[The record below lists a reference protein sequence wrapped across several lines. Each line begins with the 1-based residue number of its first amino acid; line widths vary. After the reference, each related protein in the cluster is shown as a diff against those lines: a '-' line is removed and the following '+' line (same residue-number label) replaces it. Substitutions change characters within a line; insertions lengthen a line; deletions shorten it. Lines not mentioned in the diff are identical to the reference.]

1 MFCHFQRRHL
11 CIAMSIDNRIG
22 SWCQFFRCLRQFW
35 CQYNER
41 LKIHSISEFR
51 GWRGMLECGL
61 FKNAI
66 FFRWSTLAAVLC
78 FLYCVTFGCLLWLLF
93 QKLRRKPLN
102 RPYQLALW
110 CGLLEF
116 GYLSSFLL
124 FTPTPDYR
132 YHFFCIFTGFLMVGF
147 SALAKANRQQST

>member
-1 MFCHFQRRHL
+1 MPDFVNIPLQKRYPQVYFPGKRDY
-11 CIAMSIDNRIG
+11 IEYINGYNFPFDYNR
-22 SWCQFFRCLRQFW
+22 
-35 CQYNER
+35 QYNER

-116 GYLSSFLL
+116 GYLSSFLV
-124 FTPTPDYR
+124 FTPTP
-132 YHFFCIFTGFLMVGF
+132 ISVII
-147 SALAKANRQQST
+147 SSVS